1 LSEFYGQLSKM
12 AVRLPE
18 NNKPVD
24 YQVVLGEQR
33 IAMTPLI
40 GQKIDLKFAGEIHC
54 LACDRRI
61 KKSYS
66 GGYCFPCSQKLAK
79 CDLCIMKPETCHYD
93 AGTCRE
99 PEWGEAFCMQDHI
112 VYLAN
117 SSGIKVGITRIN
129 QIPTRWID
137 QGASQALPIF
147 RVKSRYQSGLV
158 EVIFKN
164 HVSDRTDWRKMLKGE
179 PVNIDLLAI
188 RDQLMLECREDIMT
202 LQQRFGE
209 QSILPLAD
217 QEVVTISYPVQQYPE
232 KVKSFNFDKT
242 PEISGVLQGIKG
254 QYLIFDTGVINLR
267 KFTGYNITMVV
278 E

>member
-1 LSEFYGQLSKM
+1 M
-12 AVRLPE
+12 AVTLPT
-18 NNKPVD
+18 NNDSVD
-24 YQVVLGEQR
+24 YQMVLGEHR
-33 IAMTPLI
+33 IAMKPLI
-40 GQKIDLKFAGEIHC
+40 GQKIQLKFAGEIHC
-54 LACDRRI
+54 IACDRNI

-66 GGYCFPCSQKLAK
+66 GGYCFPCSQKLAQ

-93 AGTCRE
+93 QGTCRE

-158 EVIFKN
+158 EVIFKS

-179 PVNIDLLAI
+179 NEKLDLLAI
-188 RDQLMLECREDIMT
+188 QTQLMNECNQQIIQ
-202 LQQRFGE
+202 LQQRFGVTA
-209 QSILPLAD
+209 ITPLD
-217 QEVVTISYPVQQYPE
+217 NEYVRNISYPVIRYPE
-232 KVKSFNFDKT
+232 KVKSFNLDKT
-242 PEISGVLQGIKG
+242 PDISGVLNGIKG

-267 KFTGYNITMVV
+267 KYTGYNITMVT